1 MVVGGAFDLEGKAV
15 GLSGGRL
22 LRPGHLGT
30 PKRPSTVLTHFLVA
44 GPWPLALRRLVV
56 GHTAN

>member
-1 MVVGGAFDLEGKAV
+1 MVVGGAFDVEGKAA

-44 GPWPLALRRLVV
+44 GLWPLLVV